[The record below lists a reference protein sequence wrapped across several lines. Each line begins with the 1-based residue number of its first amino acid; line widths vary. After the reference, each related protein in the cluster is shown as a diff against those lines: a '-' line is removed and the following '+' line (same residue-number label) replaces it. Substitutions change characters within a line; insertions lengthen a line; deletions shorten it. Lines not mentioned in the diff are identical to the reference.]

1 MNNNFNKF
9 PKDFLWGVATAAAQ
23 VEGGAAEDGRSPSIW
38 DTFAKQRGKMQHAK
52 YFPTACNSYHIFDR
66 DLDNLKRLGVNSYRM
81 SISWSR
87 VLPNGTGRLNQKGVD
102 YYKRVFD
109 KLNEAGIKPNVTL
122 YHWDLPQVLE
132 DRGGWANRDCIG
144 WFGEY
149 AEKMFRLFSSL
160 LGWL

>member
-1 MNNNFNKF
+1 
-9 PKDFLWGVATAAAQ
+9 
-23 VEGGAAEDGRSPSIW
+23 
-38 DTFAKQRGKMQHAK
+38 MQHAK

-109 KLNEAGIKPNVTL
+109 TIE
-122 YHWDLPQVLE
+122 
-132 DRGGWANRDCIG
+132 
-144 WFGEY
+144 
-149 AEKMFRLFSSL
+149 
-160 LGWL
+160 